1 MIKNESILKDIYS
14 IKEEVSSSSLI
25 LEYLSLK
32 KLVNSSYYKD
42 KINKMNFYKNC
53 PSMEKDNSEYLTLK
67 KELDKDLILSNY
79 ESISYEVR
87 DYLNEIKELIIK
99 IR

>member
-32 KLVNSSYYKD
+32 KIVNSSYYKD

-53 PSMEKDNSEYLTLK
+53 PTTGRDNKEYLSLK
-67 KELDKDLILSNY
+67 KELDNDPLLSNY
-79 ESISYEVR
+79 ELVSNEVKE
-87 DYLNEIKELIIK
+87 YLEEIKDQIIK
-99 IR
+99 IK

>member
-53 PSMEKDNSEYLTLK
+53 PTMGRDNKEYLNLK
-67 KELDKDLILSNY
+67 KELDNDPLLSNY
-79 ESISYEVR
+79 ELVSNEVKN
-87 DYLNEIKELIIK
+87 YLEEIKDQIIK
-99 IR
+99 IK

>member
-42 KINKMNFYKNC
+42 KINRMNYYKNC
-53 PSMEKDNSEYLTLK
+53 PTQGMDNSIYLELK
-67 KELDKDLILSNY
+67 KELDNDPLLSNY
-79 ESISYEVR
+79 EVISNEVR
-87 DYLNEIKELIIK
+87 DYLEEIKSQIIK
-99 IR
+99 IK

>member
-53 PSMEKDNSEYLTLK
+53 PTSGRDNSEFLSLK
-67 KELDKDLILSNY
+67 KELDNDPLLNNY
-79 ESISYEVR
+79 ELVSNEVR

-99 IR
+99 IK

>member
-32 KLVNSSYYKD
+32 KIVNSSYYKD

-53 PSMEKDNSEYLTLK
+53 PTMGRDNKEYLSLK
-67 KELDKDLILSNY
+67 KELDNDPLLSNY
-79 ESISYEVR
+79 ELVSHEVKN
-87 DYLNEIKELIIK
+87 YLEEIKDQIIK
-99 IR
+99 IK

>member
-53 PSMEKDNSEYLTLK
+53 PTSGMDNSEYLTLK
-67 KELDKDLILSNY
+67 KELDNDPLLNNYEVLSN
-79 ESISYEVR
+79 EVR

-99 IR
+99 IK

>member
-32 KLVNSSYYKD
+32 KIVNSSYYKD

-53 PSMEKDNSEYLTLK
+53 PSQGKDNKEYLSLK
-67 KELDKDLILSNY
+67 KELDNDPLLSNY
-79 ESISYEVR
+79 ELVSNEVKN
-87 DYLNEIKELIIK
+87 YLEEIKDQIIK
-99 IR
+99 IK